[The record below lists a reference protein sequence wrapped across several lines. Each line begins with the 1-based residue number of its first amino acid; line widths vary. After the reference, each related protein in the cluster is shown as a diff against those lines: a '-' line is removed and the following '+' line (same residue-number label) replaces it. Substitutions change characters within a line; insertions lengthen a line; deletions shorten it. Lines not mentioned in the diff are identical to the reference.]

1 MHQRPLSIL
10 LMAVMGLGLVG
21 CGGPSAGAA
30 VPPVSTGPT
39 STVTIVPIRTPGTP
53 VPGAAGPCSPDQVLT
68 ALRPLIP
75 YSEFA
80 LSHNIIGEI
89 HNLNVWFVDPGLDP
103 LAVEDEI
110 PEIVAMASR
119 HAALLSH
126 QLARGSPC
134 VATAFQGITVIVVDR
149 DYNKWFEGQIFSADL
164 PASPNPTDAEI
175 ELAMQAFTQGYG
187 RSRRTASVGRP
198 GPPDGSCTWAET
210 QAGLAS
216 HFDPSRQNV
225 VFYFVAD
232 DEGTSVWAQWD
243 GPPEWDTF
251 LTGLLNVDRELSCLY
266 PPLDSLWAVYVDDTG
281 LAQLIVVGSGDAVR
295 APDPNVLVDSL
306 QIVYPPGDSSGG

>member
-1 MHQRPLSIL
+1 MHQRPLSSL
-10 LMAVMGLGLVG
+10 LIAVMALGLVG
-21 CGGPSAGAA
+21 CGGQSAGAT
-30 VPPVSTGPT
+30 VSPVSGGPT
-39 STVTIVPIRTPGTP
+39 STVTIVPVRTPGTP
-53 VPGAAGPCSPDQVLT
+53 VPGAADPCSPDQVLT

-80 LSHNIIGEI
+80 LSHNIIDEI

-126 QLARGSPC
+126 LIVQGNPC

-149 DYNKWFEGQIFSADL
+149 DYNKWFEGQIVSADL
-164 PASPNPTDAEI
+164 PASPNPTDTEI
-175 ELAMQAFTQGYG
+175 EQSMQAFTQGYA

-198 GPPDGSCTWAET
+198 GPSDGSCTWAET
-210 QAGLAS
+210 RANLAS
-216 HFDPSRQNV
+216 HFDPSRGNV
-225 VFYFVAD
+225 VFSIAVD
-232 DEGTSVWAQWD
+232 DDGVNVWAQWD
-243 GPPEWDTF
+243 GPPEWESF
-251 LTGLLNVDRELSCLY
+251 LTGLLSVDRELSCLY
-266 PPLDSLWAVYVDDTG
+266 PPLDYLWAIYVDETG
-281 LAQLIVVGSGDAVR
+281 LAQLIAVGSGDAVR
-295 APDPNVLVDSL
+295 APDPTVLVDSL